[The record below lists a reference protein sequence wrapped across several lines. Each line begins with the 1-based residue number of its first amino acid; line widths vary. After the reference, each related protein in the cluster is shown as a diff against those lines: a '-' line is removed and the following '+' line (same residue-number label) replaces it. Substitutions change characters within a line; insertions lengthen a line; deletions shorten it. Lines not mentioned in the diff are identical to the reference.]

1 MENNNNYNEPIKEGN
16 PYGEPVQN
24 PYVNKPA
31 DDYSYGE
38 ATEQPQVEVV
48 QEPTQQTY
56 QYREPEPTYY
66 EPQKPEKTGLAVA
79 ALVLGIISVVLSC
92 MGFNIIIAIIAIILG
107 AVYLSKKQAARRGMA
122 IAGLVLGIVSIVLLV
137 LMVVLVVVFMFTGM
151 GGMYG
156 DLYNEM
162 YNEILNEMY

>member
-1 MENNNNYNEPIKEGN
+1 MENNNYNEPRQDSN
-16 PYGEPVQN
+16 PYGEPIQN
-24 PYVNKPA
+24 PYVNKAA

-38 ATEQPQVEVV
+38 VSPEGQP
-48 QEPTQQTY
+48 T
-56 QYREPEPTYY
+56 PEPYYY

-122 IAGLVLGIVSIVLLV
+122 IAGLVLGIVSIALFI
-137 LMVVLVVVFMFTGM
+137 LMVVLVVVFMFAGM